1 VTLRP
6 VLVTGAGGSGAGGG
20 VGRVTLTAN
29 RDFTTTTLGDVTGLQ
44 FPVSAGV
51 PYEFAFVVLWQT
63 TLATTGISLAVSKPA
78 CDPTSGGRFWVE
90 DGAVTTLTARAF
102 IGNRGGTLT
111 ATSDSGLMTTSSIDT
126 ANVQTLTRVY
136 GLIKPTA
143 DGTLKL
149 RASLEFGVTP
159 AGETVTV
166 LAGSTGSLTT
176 LSAATNAAAASLAL
190 YNDPPP
196 AGAAATDAVLVTLQN
211 NDGTPALDEN
221 GAQVY
226 VIRRVS

>member
-90 DGAVTTLTARAF
+90 DGAVT
-102 IGNRGGTLT
+102 TLT

>member
-1 VTLRP
+1 MTL
-6 VLVTGAGGSGAGGG
+6 VDLSYSSVGGG
-20 VGRVTLTAN
+20 YGIGRVTTTT
-29 RDFTTTTLGDVTGLQ
+29 DFPLTTTTLADVTGLQ
-44 FPVSAGV
+44 FTVTAGV

-78 CDPTSGGRFWVE
+78 CDPASGGRFWVE

-111 ATSDSGLMTTSSIDT
+111 AASDSGLMTSSSIDA

-136 GLIKPTA
+136 GFIKPTVS
-143 DGTLKL
+143 GTLKL

-166 LAGSTGSLTT
+166 LAGSTASLTT

-196 AGAAATDAVLVTLQN
+196 AGAAATDAVLIPLQN

-221 GAQVY
+221 GKQVY
-226 VIRRVS
+226 VIRRAS

>member
-78 CDPTSGGRFWVE
+78 CDP
-90 DGAVTTLTARAF
+90 
-102 IGNRGGTLT
+102 
-111 ATSDSGLMTTSSIDT
+111 TTSSIDT

>member
-1 VTLRP
+1 VTLRS
-6 VLVTGAGGSGAGGG
+6 VLVAGAGGG
-20 VGRVTLTAN
+20 GSGGGIGRVTTTA
-29 RDFTTTTLGDVTGLQ
+29 DQAFTTTTLADVTGLQ
-44 FPVSAGV
+44 FAVTAGV

-63 TLATTGISLAVSKPA
+63 TLATTGISLAVNKPA
-78 CDPTSGGRFWVE
+78 CDPASGGRFWVE

-111 ATSDSGLMTTSSIDT
+111 GTSDSGLMTSSSIDT

-136 GLIKPTA
+136 GFIKPTA
-143 DGTLKL
+143 TGTLKL

-159 AGETVTV
+159 AGETVTI
-166 LAGSTGSLTT
+166 LAGSTGSLAT
-176 LSAATNAAAASLAL
+176 LNATTNAAAASLAL

-196 AGAAATDAVLVTLQN
+196 SGASATDAVLIPLQN
-211 NDGTPALDEN
+211 NDGTPALDDN
-221 GAQVY
+221 GMQVY